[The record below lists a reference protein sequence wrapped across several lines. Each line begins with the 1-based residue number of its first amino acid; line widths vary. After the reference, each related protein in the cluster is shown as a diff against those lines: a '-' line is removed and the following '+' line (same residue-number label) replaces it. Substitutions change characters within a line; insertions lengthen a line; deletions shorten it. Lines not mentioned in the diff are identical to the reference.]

1 MIMER
6 KNLKQ
11 NILNGFVR
19 NETEKSKQIIKN
31 IFKNKVT
38 YLYSNGSISNVIGK
52 HHSIQIIGVY
62 PDGTY
67 SSRIY

>member
-1 MIMER
+1 VE
-6 KNLKQ
+6 KDNLKQ

-19 NETEKSKQIIKN
+19 YETEKSKQIIKN

-38 YLYSNGSISNVIGK
+38 YLYSNDSISNVIGK
-52 HHSIQIIGVY
+52 HHSIQIIGIY

-67 SSRIY
+67 LSRIY